1 MKRAIFA
8 AAALT
13 AAASLAG
20 GCSAPPAR
28 EAQAATTTATA
39 AGWTRPPAILSVR
52 RGPAT
57 LIFFGEAEP
66 GARVVLRNDAG
77 VAYAAAADDKGR
89 FEIRMAA
96 PQGSVL
102 LRPETQVGQDAAAS
116 PDRLLIL
123 EGGRGPI
130 AVLRTGGSTRRLDAA
145 PALGAIDSDAEGAL
159 ASGRTA
165 QAGASVSVDAAGET
179 VRVATDEAGRWSVVL
194 GPIGSQGPIRVG
206 ETVFAWPGP
215 GADKDGLQVER
226 AGAGWRVGWSGPA
239 GARQWTWMPDAA
251 A

>member
-8 AAALT
+8 AVAAT
-13 AAASLAG
+13 VAASLAG

-28 EAQAATTTATA
+28 EAQAETAPAT
-39 AGWTRPPAILSVR
+39 GWTRPPAILSVR

-57 LIFFGEAEP
+57 LIFSGEAEP

-77 VAYAAAADDKGR
+77 VAYAAAADGEGR
-89 FEIRMAA
+89 FEIRMTA
-96 PQGSVL
+96 PQGALL

-145 PALGAIDSDAEGAL
+145 PALGAVDSDGEGAL

-165 QAGASVSVDAAGET
+165 EPGAAVSIDAGGEAARVTSDAS
-179 VRVATDEAGRWSVVL
+179 GRWSVVL
-194 GPIGSQGPIRVG
+194 GPMGSAGAIRVG
-206 ETVFAWPGP
+206 EAAFAWPGP
-215 GADKDGLQVER
+215 GADKGGLQVER

-251 A
+251 T

>member
-8 AAALT
+8 IGLA
-13 AAASLAG
+13 AAASFGA

-28 EAQAATTTATA
+28 EAQAAAAPAT
-39 AGWTRPPAILSVR
+39 GWTRPPAILSVR

-57 LIFFGEAEP
+57 LIFSGEAEP

-89 FEIRMAA
+89 FDIRMTA
-96 PQGSVL
+96 PQGALL

-130 AVLRTGGSTRRLDAA
+130 AVLRTGGSTRRLDPA
-145 PALGAIDSDAEGAL
+145 PALGAVDSDGEGAL
-159 ASGRTA
+159 ASGRVA
-165 QAGASVSVDAAGET
+165 QAEATVSVDAGGDA
-179 VRVATDEAGRWSVVL
+179 VRVAADTAGRWSVVL
-194 GPIGSQGPIRVG
+194 GPIGAGGVIRVG
-206 ETVFAWPGP
+206 EEAFVWPGP
-215 GADKDGLQVER
+215 GVEKGGLQVER
-226 AGAGWRVGWSGPA
+226 AGGGWRVGWSGPA
-239 GARQWTWMPDAA
+239 GARQWTWMPDAPA
-251 A
+251 